1 MPGGACDQGGTFMK
15 TNPFPVMV
23 FFSAVLIM
31 TAASS
36 HLEAGEQ
43 IVHLAV
49 SVDQTGD
56 ASGGDPAQGL
66 REARARAVFQEAVEL
81 LPGSLSEARA
91 EILAAVLSARARE
104 YVLSYAQGK
113 TEKRGALATTTW
125 RIAVNEDTLKQSLKD
140 WGVYFTL
147 GRDWGYALE
156 LQAEGPGQYQE
167 TLHRLERLSGLERL
181 EGVSPELRLIRSRG
195 QTDAWR
201 GLLEF
206 KGQSWSA
213 AGSSLEELWL
223 DLWPN
228 YFQVSEVQARVIKEM
243 SLNVQGFSSVT
254 GVKGCDRTLRGN
266 AALVNDA
273 RLLRV
278 DVLNGSMEALWK
290 VRTPDSQRFGRFLDD
305 YLAPRGLSYDFLHS
319 KEE

>member
-1 MPGGACDQGGTFMK
+1 
-15 TNPFPVMV
+15 MV
-23 FFSAVLIM
+23 FFSAVLII

-56 ASGGDPAQGL
+56 TSGGDPAQGL
-66 REARARAVFQEAVEL
+66 REARSRAVFQEAVEL

-91 EILAAVLSARARE
+91 KILAAVLSARARE

-125 RIAVNEDTLKQSLKD
+125 RIAVNEDLLKQSLQD

-147 GRDWGYALE
+147 GRGWDYSLK
-156 LQAEGPGQYQE
+156 LQAGDPVQYQQ

-181 EGVSPELRLIRSRG
+181 EGVSPELRLIRSKG
-195 QTDAWR
+195 QTDVWR

-206 KGQSWSA
+206 KENSWSA
-213 AGSSLEELWL
+213 AGSSLEEVWL
-223 DLWPN
+223 ELWPN
-228 YFQVSEVQARVIKEM
+228 YFQVSEVQAQAIKEV

-278 DVLNGSMEALWK
+278 DAVSGSMEALWK
-290 VRTPDSQRFGRFLDD
+290 VCTPDLQRLARFLDD
-305 YLAPRGLSYDFLHS
+305 YLAPRGLRYDFLHS